1 MVGDNR
7 GAVTVYR
14 IVDPITITH
23 EGPIQQM
30 NRLKQ
35 VRNRGIQ
42 LKGEHIDIDMSGE
55 EYLSHVVDR
64 WTSMSDLKEEDVLMT
79 KYEII
84 SDTVIFLFFHAL
96 FYFISSHLHSLRLL

>member
-1 MVGDNR
+1 MISLFFISNLRSPTIVVGDNR

-55 EYLSHVVDR
+55 EYLSHVVDTR
-64 WTSMSDLKEEDVLMT
+64 TSM
-79 KYEII
+79 
-84 SDTVIFLFFHAL
+84 
-96 FYFISSHLHSLRLL
+96 